1 MEEIKYFKD
10 DNGVLMATVIPSGYS
25 KPGIT
30 FITDDESSM
39 QVALMQHPAGHK
51 IKPHFHNALPRNVV
65 YTCET
70 LVIRKGMLQVS
81 LYSDMK
87 KIGTFSVGTGDIL
100 TLYSGGHSFKIIE
113 DTDMVE
119 IKQGPYMGE
128 ADKTRFD
135 ELGDRQ

>member
-1 MEEIKYFKD
+1 MESIRYFKD
-10 DNGVLMATVIPSGYS
+10 DNGILMATVIPSGYS

-51 IKPHFHNALPRNVV
+51 IKPHFHNALPRNIN

-70 LVIRKGMLQVS
+70 LIIRKGILEVS
-81 LYSDMK
+81 LYSGTK
-87 KIGTFSVGTGDIL
+87 KTDTFSVGAGDIL
-100 TLYSGGHSFKIIE
+100 TLYSGGHGFKIIE

-119 IKQGPYMGE
+119 VKQGPYMGE

-135 ELGDRQ
+135 ELGDWQ